1 MRTRN
6 IEIKISVRLTVGFV
20 TPKDFFIETTI
31 YDDWIDTPKS
41 KLELILE
48 QSPYNESPPKPNTE
62 DLPQYK
68 YLASLNIED
77 AANETLG
84 LVIKRYMLFRRTLS
98 DENKSKLDEIFTD
111 HQNQLSSGKV
121 ELNKKLKSFLSKE
134 KIAAFHHIND
144 AYSSIF
150 LAFTSGIGVK
160 VLLAG
165 LYVLYSG
172 DQRFFKEQIKARSEI
187 ASEGGIA
194 RKALYLAVKQKSC
207 ELLNEL
213 TPQEG
218 WPHELNA
225 FKAILPKTKDYLK
238 DNDIKR
244 PASSSIERT
253 LRRWIK
259 EDPLVSAAVRIRNQ
273 PSTDKGIK

>member
-1 MRTRN
+1 M
-6 IEIKISVRLTVGFV
+6 SVRLTVGLV
-20 TPKDFFIETTI
+20 TPKVFFIETTI
-31 YDDWIDTPKS
+31 YDDWIDNPRS

-48 QSPYNESPPKPNTE
+48 QSPYKDSSPQPNIE

-98 DENKSKLDEIFTD
+98 DESKSKLDEIFTD
-111 HQNQLSSGKV
+111 HQNQLSGGKV
-121 ELNKKLKSFLSKE
+121 ELNKKLKPFLSKE

-165 LYVLYSG
+165 LYVLYFG
-172 DQRFFKEQIKARSEI
+172 DQRFFKEKIKARSEI

-194 RKALYLAVKQKSC
+194 RKDLYLSVKQKSC

-218 WPHELNA
+218 WPHELDA

-273 PSTDKGIK
+273 PSTDKATE